1 MEIEQ
6 WDEYREVNEAIYRII
21 DDIDLNSPM
30 RTMVEHI
37 CSSGGKKI
45 RSVILLLS
53 TEVCYCN
60 NNDNF
65 EISKKKG
72 HNDMYNDVKKGVN
85 AAAAIELI
93 HSASLIHDD
102 ILDEGVTRRGVESA
116 HHKFGPA
123 SALLAGDYL
132 LSRSIELISSY
143 EHDVIREFG
152 NAGMAMAEGEA
163 LDIAL
168 DQDTLQEKEYF
179 ECIRKKTASLFSAS
193 AAMGAYISNADQSC
207 IDLLRSYGDH
217 LGTAYQ
223 ILDDLQEF
231 TTVIPDKRSR
241 YESLSLLQIYDRTMD
256 TEKAIKI
263 AKTTALDHI
272 QFARDSLET
281 FSPCRAR
288 ERLLHITRLI
298 TAKMLPDEL

>member
-6 WDEYREVNEAIYRII
+6 WDEYMDVNNAIYRII
-21 DDIDLNSPM
+21 NDIDMNSPM

-45 RSVILLLS
+45 RSVILLLC
-53 TEVCYCN
+53 TDICYCN
-60 NNDNF
+60 SNDDN
-65 EISKKKG
+65 STAQDL
-72 HNDMYNDVKKGVN
+72 NDLGDINKNGVN

-132 LSRSIELISSY
+132 ISRSIELISPY

-152 NAGMAMAEGEA
+152 TAGMAMAEGEA

-168 DQDTLQEKEYF
+168 DQDSLQEEEYF

-193 AAMGAYISNADQSC
+193 AAMGAYIAGADQNC
-207 IDLLRSYGDH
+207 IDHLRAYGDH

-223 ILDDLQEF
+223 ILDDLLEF
-231 TTVIPDKRSR
+231 TTVIPDKKSR
-241 YESLSLLQIYDRTMD
+241 YESLSLLQIYDRTLE
-256 TEKAIKI
+256 TEKAINI

-272 QFARDSLET
+272 QLARDNLET

-288 ERLLHITRLI
+288 EKLLHITELI
-298 TAKMLPDEL
+298 TAKMLPDGL